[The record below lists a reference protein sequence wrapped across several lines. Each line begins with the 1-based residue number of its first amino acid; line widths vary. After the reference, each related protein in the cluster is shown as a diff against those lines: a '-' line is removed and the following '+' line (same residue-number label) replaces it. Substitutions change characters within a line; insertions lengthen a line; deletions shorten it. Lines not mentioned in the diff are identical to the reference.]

1 MSTVKSII
9 GSFENVYIVF
19 DALDECQDR
28 GEFLELLEE
37 FHGWALST
45 LHLLTTSRQEHDIA
59 RMLNTLVSYNIPMDR
74 SLVDEDIRLHVSRR
88 LGQDKEFRM
97 LPEEER
103 KMVEN
108 SLAEG
113 AGGM

>member
-1 MSTVKSII
+1 MYII
-9 GSFENVYIVF
+9 F
-19 DALDECQDR
+19 DALHECQHR
-28 GEFLELLEE
+28 REFLGLLKQ
-37 FHGWALST
+37 FHGWALGP

-59 RMLNTLVSYNIPMDR
+59 RVLNPFVSYDIHMDG

-88 LGQDKEFRM
+88 LGQDEEFRM
-97 LPEEER
+97 VPEKER

-108 SLAEG
+108 ALAEG